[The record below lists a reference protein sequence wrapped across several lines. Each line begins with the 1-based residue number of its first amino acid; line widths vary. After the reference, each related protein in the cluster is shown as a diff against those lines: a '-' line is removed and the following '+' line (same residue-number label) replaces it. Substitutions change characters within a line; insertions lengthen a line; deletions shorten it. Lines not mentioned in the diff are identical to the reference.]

1 MSKSLGCL
9 KETSARWN
17 EADRFFFRERV
28 DAGIIDID
36 NTTPS
41 YIDSIRLKFWGK
53 KKPVTFH
60 DNYRK
65 FAASLQ
71 TEREASGARVGK
83 FVLYSSHAP
92 TPTNSPVMLPVQ
104 LLPPRPPQTT
114 TTTTASTTLTTPTM
128 PPQTT
133 SLPCPPKRELLPLL
147 LPPRVGWMKSHQA

>member
-1 MSKSLGCL
+1 MSKSPGCS

-17 EADRFFFRERV
+17 EADRFFFREKV

-41 YIDSIRLKFWGK
+41 YIDSIRLKFWGE

-104 LLPPRPPQTT
+104 LLPPRPP
-114 TTTTASTTLTTPTM
+114 
-128 PPQTT
+128 
-133 SLPCPPKRELLPLL
+133 
-147 LPPRVGWMKSHQA
+147 